1 MNCCKFFVP
10 MATATHPKSS
20 MRRSWQM
27 FYSLLHPR
35 SQKVYEITSLFEMN
49 ASAII
54 PEQDYYSY
62 DGEIVSKGELEFV
75 SLEKAVEAGLVV
87 ALCISTTTSNIITIC
102 AILSV
107 PRQKVLDF
115 YLLSLSIT
123 NLLVSTLVIPFSI
136 AAKSNVLGCS
146 SYILCSISG
155 YLHISL
161 SAVYMYTFMWISVD
175 RYLAVRK
182 SLRYETI
189 QTRTRC
195 KCWILFTWVMAT
207 FLCCPPLL
215 GDSKGHFYDESFMCL
230 LDVNSMLPYSITLA
244 CLVLMPSVLTLCYTY
259 CYIFTDPSAER
270 KDGSNHDHIATF
282 IVTAA
287 FVLLWA
293 PWGILRVVEQI
304 CGKVLAGST
313 TRFWLLFL
321 GQVNTSWTPLT
332 LLSSCGR
339 CQLGLRMMFKLCLK
353 TDNSVTL

>member
-1 MNCCKFFVP
+1 
-10 MATATHPKSS
+10 
-20 MRRSWQM
+20 
-27 FYSLLHPR
+27 
-35 SQKVYEITSLFEMN
+35 MN
-49 ASAII
+49 ASAVI
-54 PEQDYYSY
+54 PEDVIPEEDYYTY
-62 DGEIVSKGELEFV
+62 DEDSVSKGELEFL
-75 SLEKAVEAGLVV
+75 SFEKAVEAGLVV
-87 ALCISTTTSNIITIC
+87 ALCISTTTSNLITIC

-107 PRQKVLDF
+107 PRRKVLDF
-115 YLLSLSIT
+115 YLLSLSTT

-136 AAKSNVLGCS
+136 AAKSNILGCF

-207 FLCCPPLL
+207 FLCCPPLI

-230 LDVNSMLPYSITLA
+230 LDINSMLPYSITLG

-259 CYIFTDPSAER
+259 CYIFSTPSPDR
-270 KDGSNHDHIATF
+270 KDDLDRFNFDHIATF
-282 IVTAA
+282 MVTSA
-287 FVLLWA
+287 FIILWT
-293 PWGILRVVEQI
+293 PWGILGIIEHFS
-304 CGKVLAGST
+304 GKVLTGPT

-321 GQVNTSWTPLT
+321 GELNTSWTPLT
-332 LLSSCGR
+332 LLSVCGR
-339 CQLGLRMMFKLCLK
+339 CQLGLRRMFRFCLK
-353 TDNSVTL
+353 TENSVAL